1 MWWRVLKED
10 IAEYW
15 GLGFTDAGS
24 PAMEEIV
31 IFHDEVM
38 FILMIIIFFVL
49 WIMFRSLT
57 TRFYHR
63 YLFEGVLIEVIWT
76 LLPAVVL
83 VFIAFP
89 SLKLLYLM
97 DEVINPALTIKV
109 VGHQWY

>member
-1 MWWRVLKED
+1 
-10 IAEYW
+10 
-15 GLGFTDAGS
+15 
-24 PAMEEIV
+24 MEEIV
-31 IFHDEVM
+31 IFHDEIM

-49 WIMFRSLT
+49 WVMVRTLT

-76 LLPAVVL
+76 LFPAVVL
-83 VFIAFP
+83 IFIAFP

-97 DEVINPALTIKV
+97 DEAINPALTIKV

>member
-1 MWWRVLKED
+1 MWWRILKED

-15 GLGFTDAGS
+15 GLGFTDAAS

-38 FILMIIIFFVL
+38 YILTIIILFVL
-49 WIMFRSLT
+49 WVMLRALI

-76 LLPAVVL
+76 LIPAVVL
-83 VFIAFP
+83 VLIAFP